1 MSVKKKGLCGKKLLE
16 CKLRGP
22 ANFSNDTDCI
32 LSVNKQTAI
41 KSNEVVAAATVWR

>member
-1 MSVKKKGLCGKKLLE
+1 MEKKLLE

-22 ANFSNDTDCI
+22 ANVSNDTDCI

-41 KSNEVVAAATVWR
+41 KSNEVVAVATV